1 VVVRGVRGHTHP
13 ERVVA
18 GIDSSEAARRALAWA
33 AAEADLHGVQLHVV
47 HAWVYPYVASEVSG
61 PQAHDL
67 TRVDAALVVDEAV
80 EWARERCGVDVVGD
94 LAEDSPAAG
103 VLSTVRAGD
112 LLVLGSRGQGALKAS
127 VFGSTVNTVLD
138 HADVTVAVVR

>member
-1 VVVRGVRGHTHP
+1 M
-13 ERVVA
+13 RVVA
-18 GIDSSEAARRALAWA
+18 GIDTSEAARRALGWA

-47 HAWVYPYVASEVSG
+47 HAWQYPYHPSEASG

-67 TRVDAALVVDEAV
+67 TRVDAALVLNDAV
-80 EWARERCGVDVVGD
+80 EWARERCSVDVVGQ
-94 LAEDSPAAG
+94 LAEDSPAVG
-103 VLSTVRAGD
+103 LLSTVREGD
-112 LLVLGSRGQGALKAS
+112 LLVLGSRGQGAVRAS